1 MRHHDRPGHD
11 GTPEHNPHPNDAV
24 RDFAADPSA
33 AHGPTTADA
42 RTAADLPAARGGG
55 RHRKGGGARRRAA
68 RRPSF
73 RTAVTVAGSAA
84 AVLTVA
90 TGMYVASLGAGGTT
104 AAPAAAEPVVSLRP
118 PSAGG
123 GADATPETVRAAG
136 GARTAEAERVIR
148 TTPSPP
154 SAPPTAATPSPR
166 AAGAAPV
173 GSAPAAPGPETPPK
187 AESERQPE
195 PPPGMAPEQPRPAQ
209 PQGRQQEQGAAPG
222 AEAPA
227 GRAARFVQD
236 VIALA
241 NAERE
246 KAGCG
251 PLHSE
256 SHLRTAA
263 QGHAD
268 DMSARGYY
276 EHDNPEG
283 RDAGDRMTGA
293 GYVWSTWGENIH
305 RGPKTPARAMEDWMD
320 SPGHRANI
328 LNCSFKDIG
337 VGVTLTA
344 NGPWWVQNF
353 GARR

>member
-1 MRHHDRPGHD
+1 MRHQDRPGHP
-11 GTPEHNPHPNDAV
+11 GTSEPTPHP
-24 RDFAADPSA
+24 ADVSA
-33 AHGPTTADA
+33 ARA
-42 RTAADLPAARGGG
+42 GG
-55 RHRKGGGARRRAA
+55 RHRKRGGAGRRAA

-73 RTAVTVAGSAA
+73 RTAVTLAGSVA
-84 AVLTVA
+84 AVLTVV
-90 TGMYVASLGAGGTT
+90 TGMYVSSLGTGGTT
-104 AAPAAAEPVVSLRP
+104 AAPS
-118 PSAGG
+118 
-123 GADATPETVRAAG
+123 
-136 GARTAEAERVIR
+136 
-148 TTPSPP
+148 
-154 SAPPTAATPSPR
+154 AATAPTPR
-166 AAGAAPV
+166 AAGTAPA
-173 GSAPAAPGPETPPK
+173 GSAPEAPPPAAPPK
-187 AESERQPE
+187 AEFERQPE
-195 PPPGMAPEQPRPAQ
+195 PPPGQAAEQPRPAR
-209 PQGRQQEQGAAPG
+209 PQERRQEQQGAAPV

-227 GRAARFVQD
+227 GKATRYVRD

-246 KAGCG
+246 KTGCG

-256 SHLRTAA
+256 NHLRTAA

-268 DMSARGYY
+268 DMSSRDYY
-276 EHDNPEG
+276 EHDDPEG

-293 GYVWSTWGENIH
+293 GYAWSTWGENIH

>member
-1 MRHHDRPGHD
+1 MRHHDRPGHP
-11 GTPEHNPHPNDAV
+11 GTSEPTPHP
-24 RDFAADPSA
+24 ADVS
-33 AHGPTTADA
+33 
-42 RTAADLPAARGGG
+42 AARGGG
-55 RHRKGGGARRRAA
+55 RHRKGGGAGRRAA

-73 RTAVTVAGSAA
+73 RTAVTVAGSVA

-90 TGMYVASLGAGGTT
+90 TGMYVASLGTGGTT
-104 AAPAAAEPVVSLRP
+104 AASSAAEPVVSLR
-118 PSAGG
+118 SASADG
-123 GADATPETVRAAG
+123 GAAAAQETVREAG
-136 GARTAEAERVIR
+136 SVPEAGNAREPRAPRPAG
-148 TTPSPP
+148 PALSAP
-154 SAPPTAATPSPR
+154 SAPSSAATPSPR
-166 AAGAAPV
+166 AAGTAPV
-173 GSAPAAPGPETPPK
+173 GSAPAAPPREAPPK

-195 PPPGMAPEQPRPAQ
+195 PPPAPAAEQPRTAR
-209 PQGRQQEQGAAPG
+209 PQGRQQEQQGAAPV

-227 GRAARFVQD
+227 GKAARFVRD

-256 SHLRTAA
+256 NHLRTAA

-268 DMSARGYY
+268 DMSSRGYY

-293 GYVWSTWGENIH
+293 GYAWSTWGENIH

>member
-1 MRHHDRPGHD
+1 MAENGP
-11 GTPEHNPHPNDAV
+11 
-24 RDFAADPSA
+24 AAA
-33 AHGPTTADA
+33 EG
-42 RTAADLPAARGGG
+42 PAARVSG

-68 RRPSF
+68 PRPSF
-73 RTAVTVAGSAA
+73 RTAVTVAGTAA

-90 TGMYVASLGAGGTT
+90 TGMYVASLGTGGTT
-104 AAPAAAEPVVSLRP
+104 ATPSAAEPVVSLRSP
-118 PSAGG
+118 
-123 GADATPETVRAAG
+123 
-136 GARTAEAERVIR
+136 TAEAASGAPEDVRKVR
-148 TTPSPP
+148 KVGTVREAGTARGSRPTSSAP
-154 SAPPTAATPSPR
+154 SAPSTAATPSPR
-166 AAGAAPV
+166 TARATPAGSEPTT
-173 GSAPAAPGPETPPK
+173 PRPETPPK
-187 AESERQPE
+187 AESERRLERRPQQ
-195 PPPGMAPEQPRPAQ
+195 APAQPRPARPQ
-209 PQGRQQEQGAAPG
+209 GERQGRQQGAAPV

-227 GRAARFVQD
+227 GTAARFVQD
-236 VIALA
+236 VVALA

-251 PLHSE
+251 PLRSE

-276 EHDNPEG
+276 EHADPEG
-283 RDAGDRMTGA
+283 RDAGDRMTGV
-293 GYVWSTWGENIH
+293 GYTWSTWGENIH